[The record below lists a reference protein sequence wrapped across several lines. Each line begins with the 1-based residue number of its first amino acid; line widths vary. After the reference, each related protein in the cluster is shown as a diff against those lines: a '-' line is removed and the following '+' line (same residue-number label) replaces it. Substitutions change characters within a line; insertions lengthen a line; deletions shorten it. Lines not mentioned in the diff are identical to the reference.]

1 VNKAKLRSVM
11 ALNAFTQTKLAEEL
25 GISEQRLSAK
35 INGRYG
41 AEFNQGEI
49 SKIKKI
55 FNLTSDDVSDIFF
68 DDLVS

>member
-1 VNKAKLRSVM
+1 MNKAKLRSVM

-35 INGRYG
+35 INSKNG

-49 SKIKKI
+49 LKIKKI
-55 FNLTSDDVSDIFF
+55 LDLSSDDIINIFF
-68 DDLVS
+68 